1 MVYKFYWRD
10 AVNLL
15 KHYVLIL
22 ITVTKWLVFIMLSP
36 HIIMCTSYFVD
47 IFWCNGSNLNFFDSM
62 KIFINLFNRY
72 LLSIYQMW
80 STILDVEDIAVKT
93 KKIPALMEHLGDT
106 QDLVI
111 VSKYDCSTIHT

>member
-1 MVYKFYWRD
+1 M
-10 AVNLL
+10 
-15 KHYVLIL
+15 
-22 ITVTKWLVFIMLSP
+22 S
-36 HIIMCTSYFVD
+36 
-47 IFWCNGSNLNFFDSM
+47 
-62 KIFINLFNRY
+62 
-72 LLSIYQMW
+72 